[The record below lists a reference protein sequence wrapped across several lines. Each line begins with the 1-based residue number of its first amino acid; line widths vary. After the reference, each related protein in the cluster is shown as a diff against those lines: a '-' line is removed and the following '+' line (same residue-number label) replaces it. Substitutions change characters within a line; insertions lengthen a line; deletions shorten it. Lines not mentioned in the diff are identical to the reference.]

1 MNKDETDLLKL
12 KSFFSYFFKLVNQ
25 SLFFPLFLKQ
35 IIKNKWKQFKT
46 TKKYF
51 LKNMLSNFKN
61 RKKENNFL
69 IIKNFFFVLE
79 NIKAFLKTIVKQSYI
94 FSTLSTS

>member
-1 MNKDETDLLKL
+1 
-12 KSFFSYFFKLVNQ
+12 
-25 SLFFPLFLKQ
+25 
-35 IIKNKWKQFKT
+35 
-46 TKKYF
+46 
-51 LKNMLSNFKN
+51 MLSNFKN

-69 IIKNFFFVLE
+69 IIKNFFFVLA